1 MRRFP
6 QFLKTNPMFNGLT
19 FIDIGA
25 LVGSLYLTQI
35 LGFPTEVVIL
45 STTSSIVISKVLTK
59 HLDLV
64 GFLRPQKKVISLKDM
79 YGGKK

>member
-6 QFLKTNPMFNGLT
+6 QFLKTNPMFSGLT

-35 LGFPTEVVIL
+35 LGFPTMMIIL
-45 STTSSIVISKVLTK
+45 STTGSVVISKFLTK

-64 GFLRPQKKVISLKDM
+64 GFLRPQKKVISLKEM
-79 YGGKK
+79 YGGRK